1 MSRKGNRVPPCLQ
14 PPYPFCMWAFHEEEY
29 EKGSFTGRLLWNNSM
44 KSSCEP
50 GDFYSWQAYCPNC
63 CHVSSLQTCLDILV
77 LFEAI
82 RLAEIDEEPHII
94 KHVSLLTVS
103 PLFWTRIP
111 VLKEPWNSWEV
122 TKFILRSWQPKK
134 NSTQDSQNCNHKCP
148 LS

>member
-1 MSRKGNRVPPCLQ
+1 MSKKDNRIPHSFQ
-14 PPYPFCMWAFHEEEY
+14 PPYPFCMWALHKEEY

-50 GDFYSWQAYCPNC
+50 GDFYSRQAYHPNC

-82 RLAEIDEEPHII
+82 RLAEINEEPHII

-103 PLFWTRIP
+103 PLFWIRFP
-111 VLKEPWNSWEV
+111 VLKEPWNSCED
-122 TKFILRSWQPKK
+122 TRFIFCWQQPEK
-134 NSTQDSQNCNHKCP
+134 NSTRDSQICNHKHP